1 MLDNIILIFYYHIVK
16 VTLFVSFVF
25 IKLSLRIIWFQKA
38 IFLKLATNNHLKLTK
53 PLFSNYIFQSLPL
66 IITTINQWI
75 EMWLYGRMFSFQCT
89 TAQNSYK

>member
-53 PLFSNYIFQSLPL
+53 PLFSTLYISVVAINNYYYKSVDRNVVVWSYVL
-66 IITTINQWI
+66 IS
-75 EMWLYGRMFSFQCT
+75 MYDCT
-89 TAQNSYK
+89 KQL